1 MDRRERLSFIPA
13 VCLMVFLA
21 ALSTAGVAN
30 AQVLDDAEFRIRL
43 NGFPVGEHHLR
54 VERKGERVI
63 AQQKGEATIQIGPIV
78 ITRVSQETEEILENG
93 ELVELNITNTNGYYN
108 EKVRHITARRGEDGE
123 IHLNDDGDRDHVLP
137 ASALPA
143 TGWNPEA
150 LRAPVLIRPHKGR
163 PSDVPSDI
171 EVIHHGEE
179 TINTPAGRFQTE
191 SWEMTGDLRA
201 RLWYDKES
209 QNLVRVVF
217 RYKGNKVEY
226 ERLP

>member
-1 MDRRERLSFIPA
+1 
-13 VCLMVFLA
+13 MVLLA
-21 ALSTAGVAN
+21 ILSTGGVAN
-30 AQVLDDAEFRIRL
+30 AQVLDDAKFRIRL

-63 AQQKGEATIQIGPIV
+63 AHQKGEATIQIGPIV

-108 EKVRHITARRGEDGE
+108 EKVRHITARRGENGE
-123 IHLNDDGDRDHVLP
+123 IQLNDDGDRDHVLP
-137 ASALPA
+137 PSALPA
-143 TGWNPEA
+143 TGWNPDA

-171 EVIHHGEE
+171 EVTYHGEE
-179 TINTPAGRFQTE
+179 RIDTPAGRVLTE
-191 SWEMTGDLRA
+191 SWEMEGDIDA
-201 RLWYDKES
+201 RLWYEKETRH
-209 QNLVRVVF
+209 LMRLVF

>member
-1 MDRRERLSFIPA
+1 MTA
-13 VCLMVFLA
+13 LA
-21 ALSTAGVAN
+21 TAGAAK

-63 AQQKGEATIQIGPIV
+63 AHQKGEATIQIGPIV
-78 ITRVSQETEEILENG
+78 ITRVRQETEEILENG
-93 ELVELNITNTNGYYN
+93 ELVELNITNTNGYYD
-108 EKVRHITARRGEDGE
+108 EKVRRITARRGKNGE

-137 ASALPA
+137 PSALPA
-143 TGWNPEA
+143 TGWNPDA

-171 EVIHHGEE
+171 EVTYHGEE
-179 TINTPAGRFQTE
+179 TINTPAGRFLTE
-191 SWEMTGDLRA
+191 SWEMEGDIRA
-201 RLWYDKES
+201 RLWYAKNN
-209 QNLVRVVF
+209 QNLVRLVF
-217 RYKGNKVEY
+217 HYKGNKVEY